1 MVKRIYVGNL
11 PYDVTEDDVR
21 DLFAE
26 YGDVQS
32 VTMIN
37 DRDTGRFRGFS
48 FVEMDDAEASD
59 AIRALDGAEVGGRP
73 IKVNEARPREDR
85 GGGRDRRG
93 GGGRSR
99 R

>member
-32 VTMIN
+32 VAMIN

-48 FVEMDDAEASD
+48 FVEMDDAEADD
-59 AIRALDGAEVGGRP
+59 AIRALDGMEVGGRP
-73 IKVNEARPREDR
+73 IKVNEARPRDDR